1 MTAHVLDTLDEK
13 AMEVKTSVPIK
24 GALKNNGI
32 EAYFSTV
39 VYCKRKSV
47 KDLEPY
53 TKNNPLL
60 NITDEEARLGFK
72 HVYQTRVTKQ
82 TIGER
87 IRSPLEMFS
96 NTETFM
102 DNDAQILLDRLAE
115 FYK

>member
-1 MTAHVLDTLDEK
+1 MLNTKD
-13 AMEVKTSVPIK
+13 
-24 GALKNNGI
+24 
-32 EAYFSTV
+32 FSTV
-39 VYCKRKSV
+39 VYCKRKSI

-60 NITDEEARLGFK
+60 NITDEESALGFK

-96 NTETFM
+96 NAETFM